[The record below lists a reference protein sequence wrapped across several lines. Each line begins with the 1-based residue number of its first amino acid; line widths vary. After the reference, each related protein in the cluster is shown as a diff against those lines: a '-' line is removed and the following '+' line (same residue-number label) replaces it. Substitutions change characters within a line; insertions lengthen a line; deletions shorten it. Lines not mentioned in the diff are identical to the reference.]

1 MKNYKIYLFA
11 LVAFFSLSC
20 QNSNSEGT
28 KETEVKSSI
37 NAAISDV
44 TMSDEERFAA
54 ENGPNH
60 KPFDELLKK
69 YVNNKG
75 MVDYKGFKKDVD
87 KLNAYLKTLSDNPAK
102 KSWSEDEQLA
112 YWINAYNAFAIKLV
126 VDNYPAKSIKDL
138 GPSIKI
144 PLVSDVWH
152 YKFFQIGGKDYSLDE
167 IEHGTIRKQFNE
179 PRIHFAVNCASISC
193 PPLLGEAYVPS
204 MLDKQLTAQ
213 AERFVNDGERNK
225 ISKESIEV
233 SSIFNW
239 FKGDFTK
246 NGSLIDFLNK
256 YSKTKID
263 PNAKVNYMDYDWSL
277 NDQ

>member
-20 QNSNSEGT
+20 QNTNSEGT
-28 KETEVKSSI
+28 KVSGEKSSMGEKT
-37 NAAISDV
+37 SDIKIF
-44 TMSDEERFAA
+44 DEDKFAV

-60 KPFDELLKK
+60 KPWTELLQKHVDK
-69 YVNNKG
+69 KG
-75 MVDYKGFKKDVD
+75 MVDYKGFKKDID
-87 KLNAYLKTLSDNPAK
+87 KLDAYLKTLSDDPAK

-126 VDNYPAKSIKDL
+126 VDNYPVKSIKDL

-144 PLVSDVWH
+144 PVVSDVWH
-152 YKFFQIGGKDYSLDE
+152 YEFFQIGGKDYSLDQ

-193 PPLLGEAYVPS
+193 PPLLDEAYVPS

-213 AERFVNDGERNK
+213 AERFVNDEQRNE
-225 ISKESIEV
+225 IAKESIEV

-246 NGSLIDFLNK
+246 NGSLIKFLNT
-256 YSKTKID
+256 YSKTKINE
-263 PNAKVNYMDYDWSL
+263 NAKVKYMNYDWSL